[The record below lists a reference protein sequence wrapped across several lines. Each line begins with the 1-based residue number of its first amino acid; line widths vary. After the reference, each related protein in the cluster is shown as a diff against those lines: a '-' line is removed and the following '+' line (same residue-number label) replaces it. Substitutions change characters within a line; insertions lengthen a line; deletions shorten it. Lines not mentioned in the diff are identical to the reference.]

1 MCLRH
6 SVLLACLNIARFLTR
21 LLLLYPVSPCILL
34 SSFLPSISSTYDSDC
49 STLLPVLRSAFKTD
63 HLAKDHVSFLRA
75 KIVSHNLR
83 ACTLTMDIYIIPV
96 HSLCIERW
104 CTILVYWVKEASV
117 HCPLFRP
124 TPRFLPKFQSP
135 GRGSI
140 HLHRV

>member
-1 MCLRH
+1 MSASFRSPCVPEHRTFSDPSVVIISSLALYITFFVSSLYFFNLR
-6 SVLLACLNIARFLTR
+6 FR
-21 LLLLYPVSPCILL
+21 LLYLTARSPIRL
-34 SSFLPSISSTYDSDC
+34 
-49 STLLPVLRSAFKTD
+49 KTD